1 MLLEPWFQEHLRDLG
16 FQGHRRGFK
25 YKNSKSKFALHLIDN
40 KHAIDPIGDIMEDF
54 HVIKKRKLMDTLE
67 CFHIYKETKA
77 ANQISDRLKAKDNAI
92 FQTIIQEDPY
102 KGRSVP
108 SQPSS

>member
-1 MLLEPWFQEHLRDLG
+1 M
-16 FQGHRRGFK
+16 
-25 YKNSKSKFALHLIDN
+25 SKFTQHLADN
-40 KHAIDPIGDIMEDF
+40 KHAIGPVGNIIEVV
-54 HVIKKRKLMDTLE
+54 HVINKGKLMDTLQ

-77 ANQISDRLKAKDNAI
+77 AKQINNRLKAKDNAI

-102 KGRSVP
+102 KGRSAP